1 MTFTGSPKQL
11 HAIGAS
17 DARVNL
23 WDGSIR
29 SGKTFSSIIRL
40 LAAIAAAGPQGEI
53 VIVGKNRDSIFRNVF
68 APIETIPELSWV
80 AKQVKYRQ
88 GAATGK
94 ILGRRVN
101 VIGAAD
107 AKAESR
113 IRGMTVQL
121 AYIDEVTVIPEDFFR
136 QMLGRMSAPGAQMF
150 GTTNPDSPQH
160 WLKVKYLDRL
170 KELPDWRHFK
180 FRLDDNPTLTQEYKD
195 SLEREYTGLWYKRFI
210 LGEWVAAE
218 GAIFDMFNEEEH
230 AVHPDDVPRIV
241 RMFSAGIDYGTS
253 NASSAVA
260 LGLGEDGVL
269 YAVDEWRYEA
279 GDTGQRLTDGQ
290 QSVLARD
297 FIRRLDPAPE
307 WVPVDPAAASF
318 KVQLEADGVRNT
330 MLAENDVLYGIR
342 TMASL
347 LAGGH
352 LKVSKA
358 CTGLLG
364 EMPGYAWDPKASKE
378 GEDKPLKIN
387 DHGIDSMR
395 YAITSTETLWRPYI
409 DKH

>member
-1 MTFTGSPKQL
+1 MTFTGSTKQL

-40 LAAIAAAGPQGEI
+40 LAAVAAAGPAGEI
-53 VIVGKNRDSIFRNVF
+53 VIVGKNRDSIYRNVF
-68 APIETIPELSWV
+68 APIETIPELSWI

-88 GAATGK
+88 GASTGK

-113 IRGMTVQL
+113 IRGMTVQI

-150 GTTNPDSPQH
+150 GTTNPDSPRH

-170 KELPDWRHFK
+170 RELPDWRHFQ
-180 FRLDDNPTLTQEYKD
+180 FRLDDNPTLTQAYKD

-218 GAIFDMFNEEEH
+218 GAIFDMYSEDAH

-241 RMFSAGIDYGTS
+241 RMLSVGIDYGTT
-253 NASSAVA
+253 NATSAVA

-269 YAVDEWRYEA
+269 YAVDEWRYDA
-279 GDTGQRLTDGQ
+279 GETGQRLTDGHL
-290 QSVLARD
+290 SAGVRG
-297 FIRRLDPAPE
+297 FIRELDTPPE

-318 KVQLEADGVRNT
+318 KVQLGSDGIGNT
-330 MLAENDVLYGIR
+330 MNGENDVLYGIR

-347 LAGGH
+347 LASGH
-352 LKVSKA
+352 LKISKA

-364 EMPGYAWDPKASKE
+364 EFPSYAWDPKASSE
-378 GEDKPLKIN
+378 GVDKPLKTE
-387 DHGIDSMR
+387 DHSIDALR
-395 YAITSTETLWRPYI
+395 YAVATTETLWRPYI